1 MILSVSA
8 KESRF
13 TDLPV
18 LPINKTLSVGDMV
31 RYLRLQ
37 RGWTQHELARKSYL
51 SIQTIHKIEN
61 FRTQPNRKSLAELSR
76 VFRMNMMGVV
86 NDK

>member
-18 LPINKTLSVGDMV
+18 LPINKTLSIGDMV

-51 SIQTIHKIEN
+51 SIHTIQKIEN
-61 FRTQPNRKSLAELSR
+61 FRTKPNQKSLTELSR
-76 VFRMNMMGVV
+76 VFRINLMGVT
-86 NDK
+86 NDQ